1 MNQPSGSHVSWETLF
16 PYDEPYQN
24 QRAAI
29 ERIGGTIDS
38 GGFAALEAACGTGK
52 TLIALCVALEAIRDP
67 STQFERAVVL
77 TSVRQQLR
85 AFEDDLEAINENLP
99 DQVEPVSAM
108 TMVGKAHLCAYTQ
121 SEPAVVGSDEI
132 YSQCDDL
139 REPVRD
145 AIGSA
150 GTVHAAT
157 PQLQE
162 MQTLAKPDG
171 QRSSPL
177 SGDDWLAPYKDSI
190 PDDDGEYCPFYAGF
204 RQKYAGP
211 QGHQV
216 SGVMRPWD
224 LLREGAESGVCPHAM
239 MMSGISN
246 SEILVGN
253 LKHAFHPL
261 TVAAMTGE
269 IIGQETIVIVDEAHG
284 LVEGVRDELS
294 DELSLRTIA
303 NAVDELKDI
312 ATSESKIRGRIRE
325 VLDDTVGFETVED
338 VTAFLVA
345 LKERLE
351 QETVD
356 LLDEH
361 DSNWHRRD
369 HNELPEEIR
378 SSLRDAETP
387 QEDNISAWI
396 SLAGWQDEFGAVDDV
411 ATALED
417 AYEVVAEETGY
428 SNDNSAMVT
437 TGMQLSRWRDCDH
450 ESYFRQFYLDRRE
463 NEWGGR
469 SGYEA
474 HYTAK
479 LHLRNCIPRDEIADR
494 LEDFGAGILM
504 SATLSPLD
512 VYSQTIG
519 LDKLEAEGRRVERLV
534 YGLEYPE
541 ENRESVAVDLPKFT
555 RNNRGANADTATQDQ
570 AEVRDQ
576 YYQTTKATV
585 QTTDGNVLVCFP
597 NYQEARWVADRLD
610 RDATVSKPVR
620 SDGSDVESEWIR
632 NWFVEGGPKVLCT
645 GLRGTLTEGVDYD
658 GDALAACVVAGLP
671 LRSLAGDYPDAIE
684 AAYESAFGSQRSFA
698 YAFTLPAVH
707 KSRQALGRVIRGDT
721 EVGVRVLADR
731 RYASARRWDDVRD
744 LLPAYEQDEYDPVSQ
759 SDLRDRL
766 RSFWN

>member
-1 MNQPSGSHVSWETLF
+1 
-16 PYDEPYQN
+16 
-24 QRAAI
+24 
-29 ERIGGTIDS
+29 
-38 GGFAALEAACGTGK
+38 
-52 TLIALCVALEAIRDP
+52 
-67 STQFERAVVL
+67 
-77 TSVRQQLR
+77 
-85 AFEDDLEAINENLP
+85 
-99 DQVEPVSAM
+99 
-108 TMVGKAHLCAYTQ
+108 
-121 SEPAVVGSDEI
+121 
-132 YSQCDDL
+132 
-139 REPVRD
+139 
-145 AIGSA
+145 
-150 GTVHAAT
+150 
-157 PQLQE
+157 
-162 MQTLAKPDG
+162 
-171 QRSSPL
+171 
-177 SGDDWLAPYKDSI
+177 
-190 PDDDGEYCPFYAGF
+190 
-204 RQKYAGP
+204 
-211 QGHQV
+211 
-216 SGVMRPWD
+216 
-224 LLREGAESGVCPHAM
+224 
-239 MMSGISN
+239 MSGISN
-246 SEILVGN
+246 SEILIGN
-253 LKHAFHPL
+253 VKHAFHPL

-396 SLAGWQDEFGAVDDV
+396 ALAGWQDEFGAVDDV